1 MTLLQV
7 VTPETRLLVHLIS
20 EVEVSALHEFFP
32 GGRLTDLLEHGN
44 NNLFCEKVFG
54 NGNNV
59 TVKAQLGRRALAEV
73 EVGCALLDEHLEVLI
88 NNGHEISVVGSYL
101 VKVLN

>member
-1 MTLLQV
+1 
-7 VTPETRLLVHLIS
+7 
-20 EVEVSALHEFFP
+20 
-32 GGRLTDLLEHGN
+32 
-44 NNLFCEKVFG
+44 
-54 NGNNV
+54 
-59 TVKAQLGRRALAEV
+59 VKAQLGRRALAEV